1 MTLPGSY
8 YESSAPYNSSSMHES
23 SLFCT
28 SSGGVLGRGMIT
40 SISFQAI
47 SMAQVLC
54 FYAWKGRAHGYAYNI
69 IISTDWYKLVGTL
82 VEMAET
88 SPLLESHLT
97 ASGSVVN
104 VVPTSNT
111 HRQHESTTIANG
123 VTSPRV
129 VTRSTKKH
137 HRAPHSTHGGN
148 PGPWTWAKWLHQ
160 GNMVGICRQSTIT
173 SFTMQLRQSSVCCLC
188 ICKELDFKLIISSL
202 YRFKALCRI
211 PC

>member
-1 MTLPGSY
+1 
-8 YESSAPYNSSSMHES
+8 
-23 SLFCT
+23 
-28 SSGGVLGRGMIT
+28 
-40 SISFQAI
+40 
-47 SMAQVLC
+47 
-54 FYAWKGRAHGYAYNI
+54 
-69 IISTDWYKLVGTL
+69 
-82 VEMAET
+82 MAET
-88 SPLLESHLT
+88 SPLLESHFT

-111 HRQHESTTIANG
+111 HHQHESTTIANG

-173 SFTMQLRQSSVCCLC
+173 SFTMQLRQSSVWCLC
-188 ICKELDFKLIISSL
+188 ICKELDFELIISSL

-211 PC
+211 PCQYSWHNVWTFWAMPWHMCYKLSGVWVLWRALNVLLHEIQLHLKLLSCSSAHTYI